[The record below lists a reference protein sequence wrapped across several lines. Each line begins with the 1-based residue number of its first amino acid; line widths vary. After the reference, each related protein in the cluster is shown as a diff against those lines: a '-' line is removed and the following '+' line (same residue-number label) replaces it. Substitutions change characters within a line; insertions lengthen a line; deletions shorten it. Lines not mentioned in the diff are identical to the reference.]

1 MIFFLWFLNYYFQT
15 AFVRQKT
22 PHPRELKAKAHKLF
36 GNKKPLDN
44 QDNVD
49 NNGGLIGGGG
59 HNGDHITSNIDN
71 DEPEVLQQPPQ
82 TFFRENENLQET
94 TTNNGGAIVADG
106 QKVAHLDIAVEGE
119 LDDEEVKFVFLFLF
133 GFLFVTKNFFWIIFY
148 IHFYL
153 LNNIQ
158 IQKSLVRS
166 I

>member
-1 MIFFLWFLNYYFQT
+1 M
-15 AFVRQKT
+15 
-22 PHPRELKAKAHKLF
+22 KAKAHKLF

-49 NNGGLIGGGG
+49 NNGGLIGG

-94 TTNNGGAIVADG
+94 TTNNGGAVVADG

-153 LNNIQ
+153 LNNMQ

>member
-1 MIFFLWFLNYYFQT
+1 M
-15 AFVRQKT
+15 
-22 PHPRELKAKAHKLF
+22 KAKAHKLF

-49 NNGGLIGGGG
+49 NNGGLIGG

-82 TFFRENENLQET
+82 TFFRENENLQEI

-153 LNNIQ
+153 LNNMQ

>member
-1 MIFFLWFLNYYFQT
+1 MILFYDFLNYYFQT

-49 NNGGLIGGGG
+49 NNGDLIGG

-94 TTNNGGAIVADG
+94 TTNNGGAVVADG

-153 LNNIQ
+153 LNNMQ

>member
-1 MIFFLWFLNYYFQT
+1 M
-15 AFVRQKT
+15 
-22 PHPRELKAKAHKLF
+22 KAKAHKLF

-49 NNGGLIGGGG
+49 NNGGLIGG

-71 DEPEVLQQPPQ
+71 DEPEVLQQQPQ
-82 TFFRENENLQET
+82 TFFRENENLQEK
-94 TTNNGGAIVADG
+94 TTNNGGAVVADG

-153 LNNIQ
+153 LNNMQ

>member
-1 MIFFLWFLNYYFQT
+1 MILFYGFLNYYFQT

-49 NNGGLIGGGG
+49 NNGGLIGG

-71 DEPEVLQQPPQ
+71 DEPEVLQQQPQ

-94 TTNNGGAIVADG
+94 TTNNGGAVVADG

-153 LNNIQ
+153 LNNMQ

>member
-1 MIFFLWFLNYYFQT
+1 M
-15 AFVRQKT
+15 
-22 PHPRELKAKAHKLF
+22 KAKAHKLF

-94 TTNNGGAIVADG
+94 TTNNGGAVVADG

>member
-1 MIFFLWFLNYYFQT
+1 MILFYDFLNYYFQT

-49 NNGGLIGGGG
+49 NNGGLIGG

-71 DEPEVLQQPPQ
+71 DEPEVLQQQPQ

-94 TTNNGGAIVADG
+94 TTTNNRGAVVADG

-153 LNNIQ
+153 LNNMQ